1 MIKRDIMPL
10 KNTDEQLNGVKSDM
24 HKSVYFFANRNN
36 FTKKVVDK
44 SSGLLSKHLKSN
56 RPIKYSTVFMLDKV
70 DLKVTDAEI
79 IEAEKPTDYTLT
91 TLEEAKE
98 KVTEQKKYG
107 TKWFNLIFMV
117 VNIIIL
123 ACVLIYQKNT
133 FGVASLDALLQNAR
147 FGILF
152 YTLLLFALIMIIETL
167 RTHILLYKATKQTR
181 LFLCYKASAISR
193 YYDCITPFATGGQPF
208 EIFYMNSRG
217 VHGGIATSIPLT
229 KAMFNNVAFT
239 IISIII
245 LIFNSDLFGKDNQ
258 TVIIVWSIISL
269 VISCLILLVL
279 ILFAISKKFMP
290 KCLMFFLKL
299 GQKMHLVKNY
309 HLTFNKCMRTILE
322 YQKSTKF
329 YMTNVWVTVS
339 SLLCSG
345 AIVVIRA
352 FIPFMLYW
360 AFSTKVPLDA
370 LLEIF
375 SKFILVELATK
386 YIPLP
391 GASGMAEIS
400 FSTLFASLFSD
411 GTLFWAMLFWR
422 IMNYFI
428 YLLQGIIVLIYDFAY
443 GNKKNRANLIKLAKR
458 EKEIMEATSS
468 QINRKPRK
476 TVKKAE

>member
-1 MIKRDIMPL
+1 MPL
-10 KNTDEQLNGVKSDM
+10 KNTEEQLNEAKHSAQKRVL
-24 HKSVYFFANRNN
+24 FFSNRQEERRPLL
-36 FTKKVVDK
+36 DK
-44 SSGLLSKHLKSN
+44 SKKSTTKNLKSN
-56 RPIKYSTVFMLDKV
+56 KPIKYSTVFMLDKV
-70 DLKVTDAEI
+70 DLKVTDEEI
-79 IEAEKPTDYTLT
+79 AEAEKPTDFTISA
-91 TLEEAKE
+91 LEEAKE
-98 KVTEQKKYG
+98 KVTEQKQNK
-107 TKWFNLIFMV
+107 TKWFNLIFML
-117 VNIIIL
+117 VNIAIL
-123 ACVLIYQKNT
+123 ALVLVYQKNT
-133 FGVASLDALLQNAR
+133 FGVASLDVLKQNAR

-152 YTLLLFALIMIIETL
+152 YTLLLFVLIMLIETL

-208 EIFYMNSRG
+208 EIFYMNNRG
-217 VHGGIATSIPLT
+217 VHGGIATSVPLT
-229 KAMFNNVAFT
+229 KAMFNNVAF
-239 IISIII
+239 IIVSIIV
-245 LIFNSDLFGKDNQ
+245 LIFNSDLFGKESQ

-269 VISCLILLVL
+269 CISCLILFVL
-279 ILFAISKKFMP
+279 ILFAISKKVMP

-309 HLTFNKCMRTILE
+309 HLTFNKCMRTIFE

-329 YMTNVWVTVS
+329 YMTNIWVTIS
-339 SLLCSG
+339 SLICSA

-360 AFSTKVPLDA
+360 AFSAKAPVDA
-370 LLEIF
+370 LLEIL

-400 FSTLFASLFSD
+400 FSALFASLFSD

-443 GNKKNRANLIKLAKR
+443 GNKKNRLNLIKLAQKD
-458 EKEIMEATSS
+458 KEIMEVTKS
-468 QINRKPRK
+468 QINKKTRK
-476 TVKKAE
+476 TTK